1 MLPNVRVTQLARN
14 SEKVKR
20 FLKHYSI
27 PVISFEMNESTRTSQ
42 MAADVLGCSVAQIA
56 KSIVFVSSDDKAV
69 VVVISG
75 DKRVDDKKLS
85 KILGHKVTIADADA
99 VRKHTGYVIGGVP
112 PFPHNEDVAVFL
124 DSSLSRF
131 EEVWTSAGTPN
142 SVFKISVEVL
152 RRTLGT
158 EFIEISD

>member
-1 MLPNVRVTQLARN
+1 MSQVIQLARN

-20 FLKHYSI
+20 FLKYYSI
-27 PVISFEMNESTRTSQ
+27 PVILVELNESTRTSQ

-56 KSIVFVSSDDKAV
+56 KSIVFVNSGDKAV

-75 DKRVDDKKLS
+75 DKRVDDRKLS
-85 KILGHKVTIADADA
+85 KMLGHKVTIADADA
-99 VRKHTGYVIGGVP
+99 VRKYTGYAIGGVP
-112 PFPHNEDVAVFL
+112 PFPHNEDFAVFL

-152 RRTLGT
+152 KRTLGT
-158 EFIEISD
+158 EFVEISN

>member
-1 MLPNVRVTQLARN
+1 LARS

-20 FLKHYSI
+20 FLSDCRI
-27 PVISFEMNESTRTSQ
+27 PVILVELNESTRTSQ

-56 KSIVFVSSDDKAV
+56 KSIVFVSSGDNAV

-99 VRKHTGYVIGGVP
+99 VRKYTGYVIGGVP
-112 PFPHNEDVAVFL
+112 PFPHNEGVAVFL

-131 EEVWTSAGTPN
+131 EEVWTAAGTPN
-142 SVFKISVEVL
+142 SVFKTSVEVL
-152 RRTLGT
+152 RRILGT
-158 EFIEISD
+158 EFVEISE